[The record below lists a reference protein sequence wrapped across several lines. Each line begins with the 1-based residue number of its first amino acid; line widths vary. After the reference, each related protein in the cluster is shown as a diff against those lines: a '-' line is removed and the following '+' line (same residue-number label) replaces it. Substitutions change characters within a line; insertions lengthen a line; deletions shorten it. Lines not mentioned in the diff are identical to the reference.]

1 MRQEMFNDRFSE
13 NNNKSPIR
21 AARQLPAAA
30 CFKRPTRCQLAQE
43 TPGNGAGVS
52 VSAAPTGA
60 SSGTPPRLSCA
71 VPGAL
76 PFICLRLPGVRRGG
90 QGRRGSAGARSAG
103 LAGPPGARRTA
114 EDGGSSSSRFP
125 WAKGRPLGG
134 APFEGRPFTSPPARP
149 DRVFGGRAS
158 GKDGPARPEALAG
171 PSPPAFCA
179 QLEPRER
186 RTRRPA
192 GRGTPTDHQAG
203 DSPAKPRRH
212 VTANAH
218 GSWPPSL
225 GAAEP
230 GGDRGARPSAHRV
243 LGTLHSRPAPRGKV
257 GCAPRLPGDN
267 AARPPCP
274 CLVCPPRF
282 LPGVPHYRFP
292 RRYLLFLSRSLL
304 LLFRVA
310 VLLCYHRLPS

>member
-1 MRQEMFNDRFSE
+1 M
-13 NNNKSPIR
+13 
-21 AARQLPAAA
+21 
-30 CFKRPTRCQLAQE
+30 
-43 TPGNGAGVS
+43 
-52 VSAAPTGA
+52 
-60 SSGTPPRLSCA
+60 
-71 VPGAL
+71 
-76 PFICLRLPGVRRGG
+76 
-90 QGRRGSAGARSAG
+90 
-103 LAGPPGARRTA
+103 
-114 EDGGSSSSRFP
+114 
-125 WAKGRPLGG
+125 
-134 APFEGRPFTSPPARP
+134 
-149 DRVFGGRAS
+149 FGGRAS

-179 QLEPRER
+179 QLEPRKR

-203 DSPAKPRRH
+203 DSPAKPHRH
-212 VTANAH
+212 VAANAH

-243 LGTLHSRPAPRGKV
+243 LGTLHLRPAPRGKV

-274 CLVCPPRF
+274 CLACPPRF

>member
-21 AARQLPAAA
+21 AARQLPAVA

-76 PFICLRLPGVRRGG
+76 PSICLGLP
-90 QGRRGSAGARSAG
+90 GARSAG

-134 APFEGRPFTSPPARP
+134 APFEGRPFT
-149 DRVFGGRAS
+149 
-158 GKDGPARPEALAG
+158 
-171 PSPPAFCA
+171 
-179 QLEPRER
+179 
-186 RTRRPA
+186 
-192 GRGTPTDHQAG
+192 
-203 DSPAKPRRH
+203 
-212 VTANAH
+212 
-218 GSWPPSL
+218 
-225 GAAEP
+225 
-230 GGDRGARPSAHRV
+230 
-243 LGTLHSRPAPRGKV
+243 
-257 GCAPRLPGDN
+257 
-267 AARPPCP
+267 
-274 CLVCPPRF
+274 
-282 LPGVPHYRFP
+282 
-292 RRYLLFLSRSLL
+292 
-304 LLFRVA
+304 
-310 VLLCYHRLPS
+310 

>member
-21 AARQLPAAA
+21 AARQLPAVA

-76 PFICLRLPGVRRGG
+76 PSICLGLP
-90 QGRRGSAGARSAG
+90 GARSAG
-103 LAGPPGARRTA
+103 SAGPPGARRTA

-134 APFEGRPFTSPPARP
+134 APFEGRPFTSPRARP

-203 DSPAKPRRH
+203 DSPASPITTSPPTC
-212 VTANAH
+212 TAPGHLHWGPQSREATAAH
-218 GSWPPSL
+218 GLPLTASWEPCIRGPLLGGRLAVRPGFRVTTPPAPLARVSSAPLGSSL
-225 GAAEP
+225 GFLITASPAVTFC
-230 GGDRGARPSAHRV
+230 S
-243 LGTLHSRPAPRGKV
+243 SPAPFCSSSASPFYCV
-257 GCAPRLPGDN
+257 ITA
-267 AARPPCP
+267 
-274 CLVCPPRF
+274 
-282 LPGVPHYRFP
+282 
-292 RRYLLFLSRSLL
+292 SLL
-304 LLFRVA
+304 D
-310 VLLCYHRLPS
+310 P